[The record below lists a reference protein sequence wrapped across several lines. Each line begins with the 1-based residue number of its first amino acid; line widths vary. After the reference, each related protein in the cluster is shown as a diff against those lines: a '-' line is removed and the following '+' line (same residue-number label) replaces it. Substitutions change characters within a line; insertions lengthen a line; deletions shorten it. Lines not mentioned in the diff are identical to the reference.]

1 LLLIIYKLLREDT
14 AQGIFTRW
22 RLSNESIHK
31 KLGTNLKTWLEI
43 RKKKYKKNFRKY
55 YFSKTMRDK
64 NYEEKLFLTNLSRT
78 VDRARWFKWIC
89 VLISIGI
96 MTSLATKSLS
106 YERKYEIE
114 KARND
119 VLEKTRGNLA
129 NNLQSLGH
137 RIEVLIDSFKE
148 KGL

>member
-1 LLLIIYKLLREDT
+1 
-14 AQGIFTRW
+14 
-22 RLSNESIHK
+22 
-31 KLGTNLKTWLEI
+31 
-43 RKKKYKKNFRKY
+43 
-55 YFSKTMRDK
+55 MRDK

-106 YERKYEIE
+106 YERKYERE

-119 VLEKTRGNLA
+119 VMEKTRGNLA